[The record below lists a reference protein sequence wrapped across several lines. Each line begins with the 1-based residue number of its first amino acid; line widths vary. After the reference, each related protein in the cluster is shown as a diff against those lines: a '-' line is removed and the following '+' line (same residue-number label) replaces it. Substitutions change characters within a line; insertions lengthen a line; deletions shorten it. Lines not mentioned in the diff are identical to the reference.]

1 MLKEFKEF
9 ALRGNVLDMAV
20 GIVIGAA
27 FTGIVNSLVADVINP
42 VLGLALNL
50 IDLASLYVNL
60 SGSAYATLADA
71 EAAGAAVLKYGV
83 FITRVVNFLIVAFSI
98 FLVIKWINSL
108 RRRTESE
115 PVATGETPATR
126 ACPYCM
132 SQISAKASRCA
143 CCTSE
148 ITPEMDL

>member
-20 GIVIGAA
+20 GVVIGAA
-27 FTGIVNSLVADVINP
+27 FTGIVNSLVTDVINP
-42 VLGLALNL
+42 VLGLALNR
-50 IDLASLYVNL
+50 IDLASLYLNL
-60 SGSAYATLADA
+60 SGGAYATLADA

-83 FITRVVNFLIVAFSI
+83 FLTRVIEFAIVAFTI

-108 RRRTESE
+108 RRRTEDA
-115 PVATGETPATR
+115 PVATDETPATR

-132 SQISAKASRCA
+132 SQVSAKASRCA
-143 CCTSE
+143 CCTAE
-148 ITPEMDL
+148 IVPAG

>member
-20 GIVIGAA
+20 GVVIGAA
-27 FTGIVNSLVADVINP
+27 FTGIVNSLVTDVINP
-42 VLGLALNL
+42 VLGLALNR

-60 SGSAYATLADA
+60 SGGAYATLADA
-71 EAAGAAVLKYGV
+71 EAAGAAVLKYCV
-83 FITRVVNFLIVAFSI
+83 FLTRVIEFAIVAFTI

-108 RRRTESE
+108 RRRTEDA
-115 PVATGETPATR
+115 PVATDETPATR

-132 SQISAKASRCA
+132 SQVSAKASRCA
-143 CCTSE
+143 CCTAE
-148 ITPEMDL
+148 IVPAG